1 MFRSGSLL
9 MVSMV
14 LLAGCFGRSGEIDLV
29 NVTGQVLLEG
39 KPLSDAN
46 VEFTPIDVMPNAK
59 GLGGAGASAS
69 TNADGEFDLY
79 TASQRGVQP
88 GNYQVRISKFTEP
101 VVNENAP
108 MKPARE
114 TVPAKYNTKSEL
126 TVEVVDSG
134 LSDLTFEL
142 DGK

>member
-1 MFRSGSLL
+1 MNRSLAWI
-9 MVSMV
+9 V
-14 LLAGCFGRSGEIDLV
+14 LGLIAFAGCFGRSGEIELV
-29 NVTGQVLLEG
+29 NVTGQVLLDG
-39 KPLSDAN
+39 KPLADAS
-46 VEFTPIDVMPNAK
+46 VEFSPIDVLPNEK

-69 TNADGEFDLY
+69 TDANGLFDLY

-88 GNYQVRISKFTEP
+88 GNYKVRISKYNEP

-114 TVPAKYNTKSEL
+114 TVPAKYNTKSDL

-134 LSDLTFEL
+134 LSDLKFEL
-142 DGK
+142 EPK